1 MSKLSIAHVLS
12 SFGMGGQERVA
23 LDLASLQREAGHRV
37 MAVSLGPLPHG
48 PTAKAFQAAGVH
60 TATVSKRGPSFDPSL
75 AVRLAKCLSGN
86 RVDVVHTHNPQP
98 LIYGSPAAA
107 LARAACVHTKHGINP
122 DPSRRMWLRRA
133 ASSIADAYVAVTP
146 SLARLALRNHEC
158 DPSQLH
164 VISNGI
170 DTRRFVPD
178 PDARV
183 RVRAALGIPEDA
195 WVVGTVGR
203 LAPEK
208 NQGMLIDGMAPMLD
222 KRRHLVIIG
231 DGPERAA
238 LEARAAAT
246 LRSEFVHFTGARD
259 DTHALLA
266 ALDVFA
272 LTSVSEGLPLV
283 LLEAMATRLPVVST
297 SVGGVPDLVEQDVT
311 GYLVDSRDAIA
322 LTKRLI
328 WLAGR
333 PPEALAAASIARRAV
348 LDRHSAEHMA
358 RDYENLYRRVARVAW
373 ARAQKAEPSE
383 LPLAAHG

>member
-1 MSKLSIAHVLS
+1 MSKFSIAHVLS

-23 LDLASLQREAGHRV
+23 LDLASMQREAGHRV
-37 MAVSLGPLPHG
+37 MAISLAPPPEG
-48 PTAKAFQAAGVH
+48 PTAKAFQAAGVL
-60 TATVSKRGPSFDPSL
+60 TRTVSKRGPSFDPSL
-75 AVRLAKCLSGN
+75 AVRLAKCLSENG
-86 RVDVVHTHNPQP
+86 VDVVHTHNPQP

-158 DPSQLH
+158 EPSQLH

-170 DTRRFVPD
+170 DTRRFKPD
-178 PDARV
+178 PDARLL
-183 RVRAALGIPEDA
+183 VRAELGIPEDA

-208 NQGMLIDGMAPMLD
+208 NQGMLIDAMAPMLD

-246 LRSEFVHFTGARD
+246 LRPEFVHFTGARN

-272 LTSVSEGLPLV
+272 LTSLSEGLPLV
-283 LLEAMATRLPVVST
+283 LLEAMATRLLVVST

-311 GYLVDSRDAIA
+311 GYLVDSRDAMA

-333 PPEALAAASIARRAV
+333 PPEALAAASIGRRAV

-373 ARAQKAEPSE
+373 ARAHRNEPTDV
-383 LPLAAHG
+383 PMAASG